1 MNFSN
6 LKKDGIMGWLKPIG
20 AACVIAAAAFPGF
33 AADTSELCLKVEL
46 RNGQTDEFLLAEKP
60 EVTFNGESCVIS
72 CGGVDA
78 SYDMADILKA
88 YFKEGTNSVEENLA
102 VGISVDLTDPTS
114 AVIGGLTPGAP
125 VTLYGVDGTVFLTVT
140 ADSDGVARIS
150 LDGLASGS
158 VYVVSVNST
167 KNFKLY
173 KK

>member
-6 LKKDGIMGWLKPIG
+6 LKKAGIMGWLKPIG
-20 AACVIAAAAFPGF
+20 AACVIAAAALPGF
-33 AADTSELCLKVEL
+33 AADTSKLCLKVEL
-46 RNGQTDEFLLAEKP
+46 RNGHIDEFLLAEKP
-60 EVTFNGESCVIS
+60 EVSFNGESCVIS
-72 CGGVDA
+72 CKGVDA
-78 SYDMADILKA
+78 SYDMADI
-88 YFKEGTNSVEENLA
+88 KETSFAESVSVEENLA
-102 VGISVDLTDPTS
+102 GGISVDLTDPTA

-125 VTLYGVDGTVFLTVT
+125 VTLYGVDGTIFLTVT